1 LAAKSKQAPGVKT
14 RAGQSQGGDP
24 MLRRAS
30 AAFVFVLA
38 LVAAAVLLVPREP
51 AVSQTTTKLVLKGQS
66 SHPASANLHLIFKV
80 WAETVEKMS
89 GGRLKID
96 TLPGGAIVPPFEVFD
111 ATSKGVLDVGMAPF
125 GYIQGRHTATIPMSH
140 GPLFGMDGNDY
151 FGWFYDGGGMKL
163 LEEFYRDVLKL
174 NLVGFPIPT
183 DYPQGLGWF
192 KKEIKSL
199 EDIKGMKYRIYGIGA
214 ETYGKLGV
222 SVVTIPGG
230 EIVAALERG
239 VIEGAE
245 WINCLEDRKLGL
257 HKIAKHYYTPGM
269 HEPVTG
275 GQLMFNADVWKKLSP
290 DLQEIVKVASVY
302 ATTMRNFAF
311 NRETAEACQQL
322 LKEGVQI
329 HRTPD
334 EVLVNFLNEWEKIQA
349 DYAAKDPFYKKVIDS
364 QKAYAEQVVPF
375 RLSWFPPYEFAGNYY
390 WKDKVYRKGADAA
403 SK

>member
-1 LAAKSKQAPGVKT
+1 MPKRLLAGLVCLLALGAAGVLMTRQEPAQA
-14 RAGQSQGGDP
+14 QGG
-24 MLRRAS
+24 
-30 AAFVFVLA
+30 
-38 LVAAAVLLVPREP
+38 
-51 AVSQTTTKLVLKGQS
+51 KIVLKGQS
-66 SHPASANLHLIFKV
+66 SHPASANFHLIFKL

-89 GGRLKID
+89 AGRLKIE
-96 TLPGGAIVPPFEVFD
+96 TLPAGAIVPAFEVFD

-125 GYIQGRHTATIPMSH
+125 GYIQGRNTATIPMSH
-140 GPLFGMDGNDY
+140 GPLFGMDGQDY
-151 FGWFYDGGGMKL
+151 FGWYYDGGGMAL
-163 LEEFYRDVLKL
+163 LEEFYRDVIKL
-174 NLVGFPIPT
+174 NVVGFPIPT

-199 EDIKGMKYRIYGIGA
+199 ADLKGMKYRIYGIGA

-230 EIVAALERG
+230 EIVPALERG

-275 GQLMFNADVWKKLSP
+275 GQLMFNKEVWAKLTP

-302 ATTMRNFAF
+302 ATTLRNFAF

-334 EVLVNFLNEWEKIQA
+334 EVLINFLNEWEKIQA
-349 DYAAKDPFYKKVIDS
+349 EYADKNPFYKKVIDS
-364 QKAYAEQVVPF
+364 QKAYAEQIVPF
-375 RLSWFPPYEFAGNYY
+375 RLSWFPPYNFAGNYY
-390 WKDKVYRKGADAA
+390 WKDKVYLGK
-403 SK
+403 

>member
-1 LAAKSKQAPGVKT
+1 
-14 RAGQSQGGDP
+14 
-24 MLRRAS
+24 MLRRAMAVS
-30 AAFVFVLA
+30 AFLLA
-38 LVAAAVLLVPREP
+38 LVAAGVLLAPQQP
-51 AVSQTTTKLVLKGQS
+51 AVSQTTKLVLKGQS
-66 SHPASANLHLIFKV
+66 SHPASANFHLIFKL
-80 WAETVEKMS
+80 WADTVERMS
-89 GGRLKID
+89 AGRLKIE
-96 TLPGGAIVPPFEVFD
+96 TLPAGAIVPAFEVFD

-140 GPLFGMDGNDY
+140 GPLFGMDGQDY
-151 FGWFYDGGGMKL
+151 YAWYYDGGGLKL
-163 LEEFYRDVLKL
+163 LEEFYDIIKL
-174 NLVGFPIPT
+174 NVVGFPIPT

-199 EDIKGMKYRIYGIGA
+199 ADLKGMKYRIYGIGA
-214 ETYGKLGV
+214 ETYGRLGV

-275 GQLMFNADVWKKLSP
+275 GQLMFNREVWAKLSP

-334 EVLVNFLNEWEKIQA
+334 EILINFLNEWEKIQA
-349 DYAAKDPFYKKVIDS
+349 EYAAKDPFYKRVIDS

-375 RLSWFPPYEFAGNYY
+375 RLSWFPPYDFAGNYY
-390 WKDKVYRKGADAA
+390 WKDKVYR

>member
-1 LAAKSKQAPGVKT
+1 MLKRPLAVLACLLVLAA
-14 RAGQSQGGDP
+14 AGALIMTP
-24 MLRRAS
+24 PERAS
-30 AAFVFVLA
+30 AQVTS
-38 LVAAAVLLVPREP
+38 PI
-51 AVSQTTTKLVLKGQS
+51 VLKGQS
-66 SHPASANLHLIFKV
+66 THPASANLHLIFKL
-80 WAETVEKMS
+80 WAETLEKMS
-89 GGRLKID
+89 GGRLKVE
-96 TLPGGAIVPPFEVFD
+96 TLPAGAIVPAFEVFD

-125 GYIQGRHTATIPMSH
+125 GYIQGRNTATIPMSH
-140 GPLFGMDGNDY
+140 GPLFGMDGQDY
-151 FGWFYDGGGMKL
+151 LGWYYDGGGMAL

-174 NLVGFPIPT
+174 NVVGFPIPT

-199 EDIKGMKYRIYGIGA
+199 ADIKGMKYRIYGIGA

-230 EIVAALERG
+230 EIVPALERG

-275 GQLMFNADVWKKLSP
+275 GQIIVNNEVWKKLTP
-290 DLQEIVKVASVY
+290 DLKEMVKVASVY
-302 ATTMRNFAF
+302 ATTMRNLNF

-322 LKEGVQI
+322 IKEGTQI

-334 EVLVNFLNEWEKIQA
+334 EILINFLNEWEKIQA
-349 DYAAKDPFYKKVIDS
+349 EYAAQNPFYKKVIDS
-364 QKAYAEQVVPF
+364 QKAYAEQIVPF
-375 RLSWFPPYEFAGNYY
+375 RLSWFPPYDFAGNYY
-390 WKDKVYRKGADAA
+390 WKDKVYLGK
-403 SK
+403 